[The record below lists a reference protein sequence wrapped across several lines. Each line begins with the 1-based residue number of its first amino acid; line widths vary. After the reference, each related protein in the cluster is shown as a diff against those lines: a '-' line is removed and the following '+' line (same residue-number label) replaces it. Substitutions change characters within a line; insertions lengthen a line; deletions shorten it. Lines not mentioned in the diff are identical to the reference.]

1 MAKANFQNYGVQGKV
16 GNQVYYR
23 TASGKTAVREKV
35 TPKNPRTTMQT
46 LQRVL
51 LAQVGLTYKA
61 FKSICDHSFEGL
73 SMGAK
78 CADRFKK
85 LNLQYLRNRASE
97 LNQAGISLAQLYQFT
112 PVGSSKFVPG
122 AAIIAQGSLPQIFAE
137 IGEDELG
144 LTAGMIPVS
153 TNTYQGVCDA
163 LRLKRGDQLTFVT
176 VNKINGTYVMEKAR
190 IILDPRNV
198 DGSGAAM
205 STAFV
210 DASGVIQSPN
220 WKNNGNLYLKFDGT
234 KLHFIAEPVNGAV
247 VAAAA
252 VIASRKSG
260 DEWLRSNAQL
270 VISEDN
276 IGSDLCSLWDAISG
290 SYSAAE
296 VDLENEAYL
305 NNAGEGGAQSSN
317 DNTGGG
323 QQSGGNGQQTGGSG
337 SGNGS
342 GSQTTLTAPTIG
354 GTSPFAESTQV
365 TMSGPDGAE
374 IRYTTDGSTPTSA
387 SSLYSA
393 AITLSD
399 TATVK
404 AIAIKDGQTSE
415 VTTKVF
421 TKSSTSGDAD

>member
-1 MAKANFQNYGVQGKV
+1 MAKANFQNYGAQGKV

-205 STAFV
+205 STPFV

-305 NNAGEGGAQSSN
+305 NNAGEGGAQGTSTPAEPSTDPVYSSSVALN
-317 DNTGGG
+317 GTSQNI
-323 QQSGGNGQQTGGSG
+323 SGGSVNVTAPLNTIGITGQNLATAPVKAKKVGSDTEYLPSTQTATMIGFTNLNIAAGESLQVLRNNVVWFTVSAIESSGGS
-337 SGNGS
+337 
-342 GSQTTLTAPTIG
+342 
-354 GTSPFAESTQV
+354 
-365 TMSGPDGAE
+365 
-374 IRYTTDGSTPTSA
+374 
-387 SSLYSA
+387 
-393 AITLSD
+393 
-399 TATVK
+399 
-404 AIAIKDGQTSE
+404 
-415 VTTKVF
+415 
-421 TKSSTSGDAD
+421 DAD